1 MTEIYQSEREVRIS
15 KVHKMKVMWVVPF
28 AQSFDKK
35 NLIWDIIKGY
45 DSKDLRD
52 INDIIPS
59 PVTQVQTAGRV
70 MLYRSHGKLAFA
82 KLLDSTDEIQL
93 MFHRDSC
100 KILKFE
106 NWEYSY
112 VNDLNNTDWEPM
124 SAYKFAEKMI
134 DMWDFIGVSWEVFK
148 THKWELT
155 IFVSEFKFL
164 SKCIRWL
171 PEKFHWL
178 HDQEDLYRKRYLD
191 MTMNP
196 ETYQRFL
203 FKSKF
208 YQKLR
213 EFYTKEWFVEVQTSI
228 LWNAASWAAAKP
240 FITHHN
246 DFDTDL
252 YLRIAFETSLKKA
265 TVWRFEKVFEIG
277 QDFRNE
283 WSDPSHL
290 QEFTQVEHYAVY
302 RNYEDNM
309 KFMEKLI
316 DFIFDDMKLDRK
328 LKVKDKEWIEKEVDF
343 TTPRERIDYVAWVN
357 KASWL
362 DITQYTMDDA
372 DKLRADIQAKWIDF
386 PWMEDMWT
394 TTLIDYLYKK
404 VLRPQII
411 WPSFIYN
418 YPKIMQPLARISD
431 INPNIVEQFQLI
443 VNWREMCKAYSE
455 LVDPLLQKANFD
467 DQAQAAAQ
475 WDQEATAS
483 DDDFVAA
490 MEYGMPPQ
498 SWFGMWIERILAI
511 LTQQDNLRDVVM
523 FPVMKPEVVVSSF
536 GLSWSMKEKG
546 GEPLAVEDFKKENS
560 NIQIENNS
568 DLSSYWTLPTT
579 EQVQSLVDKYL
590 TETKKH
596 CEDVAKV
603 MKYFAHK
610 LWQDENLRYMAWLI
624 HDIDRDHIGKNANDH
639 LGEQFD
645 NIMSEINVSKLFA
658 DDLKSHYTT
667 HTWIP
672 VDSLIR
678 KYLISVDELA
688 SFVVTVA
695 IMRPTWMEW
704 MEFSSVKKK
713 LKDKKFAAWVDRTE
727 VQNCEKYLWIPL
739 EEFTLDVIKALQ
751 F

>member
-1 MTEIYQSEREVRIS
+1 MTEVYQSERDVRIS
-15 KVHKMKVMWVVPF
+15 KVHKMKSMWIIPF

-35 NLIWDIIKGY
+35 NLISDIIKEY
-45 DSKDLRD
+45 DSKSLRD

-59 PVTQVQTAGRV
+59 PVNQVQTAGRV

-93 MFHRDSC
+93 MFHRDNC

-106 NWEYSY
+106 NWEYTY
-112 VNDLNNTDWEPM
+112 VNELNTPDAESM
-124 SAYKFAEKMI
+124 SAYKFAEKMM

-148 THKWELT
+148 THKGELT

-164 SKCIRWL
+164 SKCVRGL

-213 EFYTKEWFVEVQTSI
+213 EFYTREWFVEIQTSI

-265 TVWRFEKVFEIG
+265 TVGRFEKVFEIG

-302 RNYEDNM
+302 WNYEDNM

-316 DFIFDDMKLDRK
+316 DFIFDEMKLDRK
-328 LKVKDKEWIEKEVDF
+328 IKVKDKEWVEKEVDF
-343 TTPRERIDYVAWVN
+343 TTPRERVDYVAWVN

-362 DITQYTMDDA
+362 DITKYSMDDA
-372 DKLRADIQAKWIDF
+372 DKLRADIQSKWIEF

-411 WPSFIYN
+411 WPSFIFN

-443 VNWREMCKAYSE
+443 VNGREMCKAYSE

-467 DQAQAAAQ
+467 EQAQAAAQ

-523 FPVMKPEVVVSSF
+523 FPVMKPELNHPTSSIN
-536 GLSWSMKEKG
+536 E
-546 GEPLAVEDFKKENS
+546 
-560 NIQIENNS
+560 IQKVIDTFQNNS
-568 DLSSYWTLPTT
+568 DISSYWILPPLD
-579 EQVQSLVDKYL
+579 QVDWLVDKYL

-610 LWQDENLRYMAWLI
+610 LWQDENLRYIAWLL
-624 HDIDRDHIGKNANDH
+624 HDIDRDHIGKNASNH

-645 NIMSEINVSKLFA
+645 AIMSEIKAPQLFI
-658 DDLKSHYTT
+658 DDLKSHYTI
-667 HTWIP
+667 HTWVA
-672 VDSLIR
+672 VDSLLR

-695 IMRPTWMEW
+695 IMRPTWLSDL
-704 MEFSSVKKK
+704 EFSSVKKK
-713 LKDKKFAAWVDRTE
+713 LKDKKFAAWVDREE
-727 VQNCEKYLWIPL
+727 VQNCEKYLGIPI
-739 EEFTLDVIKALQ
+739 EEFTKDVIKALQ
-751 F
+751 N